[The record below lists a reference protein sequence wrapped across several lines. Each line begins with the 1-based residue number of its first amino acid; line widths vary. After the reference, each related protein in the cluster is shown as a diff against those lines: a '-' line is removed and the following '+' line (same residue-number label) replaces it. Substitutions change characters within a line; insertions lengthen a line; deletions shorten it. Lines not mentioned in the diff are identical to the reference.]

1 MQPHFHSLLKYFSN
15 KAFISI
21 EKSAPSSRYFFL
33 SFSLARL
40 EESIRYIYSLRD
52 FLRLWV
58 HVRTPCWHLRGAG
71 AGGGGMGEL
80 ARAGVAI
87 MEQLSLLTSAFSFV
101 FSMRGTYCRH
111 WLQAEDHQP
120 RRHADKAA
128 NLVSTPFVDMWTRY
142 VSARRERGLFFIR
155 NWKSIV

>member
-33 SFSLARL
+33 PFSLARL

-71 AGGGGMGEL
+71 AGEGGGGGGGGGGGMGEL

-111 WLQAEDHQP
+111 
-120 RRHADKAA
+120 
-128 NLVSTPFVDMWTRY
+128 
-142 VSARRERGLFFIR
+142 
-155 NWKSIV
+155 